1 MITPRSGN
9 ILNYIVRQYIAT
21 AIAVPSQSIAD
32 KSDLGVSP
40 ATIRNEMAQLER
52 EGYLIRPHT
61 SAGCIPSDKGY
72 RYYVESME
80 SLALPREE
88 QYLIAHTF
96 HQVEKEVETW
106 VSLTASLL
114 ARLTRNV
121 AVVSLPKSTDCRLK
135 HMEIMAVQDAR
146 ALVVVVLDG
155 AVVRQKLI
163 TFDSPVTQPDLSAA
177 SSKLNASFAGLTG
190 SQILKYAADLT
201 PLEKKAR
208 EFLVEIMKAEDS
220 KEFQDPYLEGWQFM
234 LNQPEFAQTDKMR
247 TLMELVE
254 QRGLLKVII
263 PASLEQPGANA
274 QGMQAQGG
282 QARGGQAPAGQAHGV
297 HVIIGKE
304 NQFEA
309 IQNCSVVVC
318 RYGLPEEVSGTIA
331 VVGPTRMPYSHTIP
345 TVYYLSSVLS
355 QLLGGLYGKEPE
367 KDAK

>member
-1 MITPRSGN
+1 MITQRSGN
-9 ILNYIVRQYIAT
+9 ILNYIVRQYITT
-21 AIAVPSQSIAD
+21 AVPVPSQFIAD
-32 KSDLGVSP
+32 NAEMGVSP
-40 ATIRNEMAQLER
+40 ATIRNEMAQLEKD
-52 EGYLIRPHT
+52 GYLIRPHT

-72 RYYVESME
+72 RYYVESIE
-80 SLALPREE
+80 HVSLPREE

-114 ARLTRNV
+114 ARLTQNV
-121 AVVSLPKSTDCRLK
+121 AVVSLPKSTDCKLK

-155 AVVRQKLI
+155 AKVKQQLI
-163 TFDSPVTQPDLSAA
+163 TFDAPVTQPDLSAV
-177 SSKLNASFAGLTG
+177 SVKLNAAYAGLT
-190 SQILKYAADLT
+190 SRQILRDKTELS

-208 EFLVEIMKAEDS
+208 DYLAEIMSAEDS
-220 KEFQDPYLEGWQFM
+220 KEYQEPYLEGWHFM
-234 LNQPEFAQTDKMR
+234 LNQPEFAHTGKMG
-247 TLMELVE
+247 TLMELME
-254 QRGLLKVII
+254 QRGLLRVIVPPKI
-263 PASLEQPGANA
+263 NQP
-274 QGMQAQGG
+274 
-282 QARGGQAPAGQAHGV
+282 GV

-331 VVGPTRMPYSHTIP
+331 VVGPTRMSYAHTIP

-355 QLLGGLYGKEPE
+355 QLLGGLYGKEKEPN
-367 KDAK
+367 KS